1 MSKIIIVEL
10 ALYFM
15 VMIGIGVYFGR
26 KKHTQE
32 DFMLGGGKLPGWAL
46 AFSERAACESV
57 YLLMGATGFAYATG
71 VSSAWL
77 FIGSAMGTMG
87 FWLFFG
93 ERIRKDNENYK
104 ALTLTDYLAMKFGA
118 KANLIRW
125 FISINLCI
133 FFMFYLGAQFSG
145 AGKVF
150 LSVAGL
156 DPFYGMILAAVIILV
171 YAFLGGFTSIVWADV
186 VQSIL
191 MVGTLVVLPI
201 VAFIVI
207 QMRGLDVSD
216 AVVAAGPG
224 MASLSG
230 GATGMAAFLLVFA
243 NLNWAFTF
251 YGGQPQLTSR
261 VMAMRDLKEYRYTRN
276 IALAWIAAAY
286 TGAFCIGILG
296 LPLYGANAFK
306 DAEILLPHMIQDLFH
321 PAIAGILIASIM
333 AAMMSTAASV
343 IMVVAGT
350 ISEDVIHKALNKD
363 LSSSQLV
370 LLTRVVIVAAG
381 LVGVCIALTSKDL
394 IYYIVS
400 WMSAGV
406 GSTISAVVC
415 LGLFYKKASAR
426 GIAWSILFGTVFTIL
441 WMVSPLEMT
450 LSARFMSFFV
460 TFCFGILVSHLCPD
474 SKYETKKTDSQLAIN
489 TNSL

>member
-1 MSKIIIVEL
+1 MSKIILFEL
-10 ALYFM
+10 ALYFT

-26 KKHTQE
+26 KKHTQA

-93 ERIRKDNENYK
+93 ERIRKDNEHYK
-104 ALTLTDYLAMKFGA
+104 ALTLTDYMAMKFGA

-125 FISINLCI
+125 FFSINVGI
-133 FFMFYLGAQFSG
+133 FFMFYLAAQFSG

-156 DPFYGMILAAVIILV
+156 DPIYGMLLSCGIILV
-171 YAFLGGFTSIVWADV
+171 YAMLGGFTSIVWADV

-191 MVGTLVVLPI
+191 MVGTLVILPI
-201 VAFIVI
+201 VAYFII
-207 QMRGLDVSD
+207 QSRGLDVSD
-216 AVVAAGPG
+216 AILAAGPG
-224 MASLSG
+224 MASFSG
-230 GATGMAAFLLVFA
+230 GATGMAAFLLIFA
-243 NLNWAFTF
+243 NMNWCFTF
-251 YGGQPQLTSR
+251 YGGQPQLSSR
-261 VMAMRDLKEYRYTRN
+261 VMAMRDLKEYRSTRN
-276 IALAWIAAAY
+276 IALAWIATAY
-286 TGAFCIGILG
+286 SGAFFIGILG
-296 LPLYGANAFK
+296 IPLYGAGAFK
-306 DAEILLPHMIQDLFH
+306 DPEILLPHMIQDLFH
-321 PAIAGILIASIM
+321 PAIAGILISSIM

-350 ISEDVIHKALNKD
+350 VSEDVVHKALNKN
-363 LSSSQLV
+363 LSSQQLV
-370 LLTRVVIVAAG
+370 TLTRIVIVAAG
-381 LVGVCIALTSKDL
+381 VIGIAIALTSKDL

-406 GSTISAVVC
+406 GSTLSAVVC
-415 LGLFYKKASAR
+415 LSLFYKKASAR
-426 GIAWSILFGTVFTIL
+426 GVAWSILFGTIFTIV

-460 TFCFGILVSHLCPD
+460 TFCFGLLVSHLCPD
-474 SKYETKKTDSQLAIN
+474 SKYEDKPAGDPVTVNA
-489 TNSL
+489 